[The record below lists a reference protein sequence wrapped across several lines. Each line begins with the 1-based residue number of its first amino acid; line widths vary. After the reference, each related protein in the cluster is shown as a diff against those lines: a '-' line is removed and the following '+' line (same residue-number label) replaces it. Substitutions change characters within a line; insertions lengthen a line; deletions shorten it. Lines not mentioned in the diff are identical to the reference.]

1 MSAFEAPVEG
11 ADTADAFFQFFL
23 GMAVRL
29 IDRFG
34 RFAEVM
40 EVTELVGDRG
50 QGLFDGGTDRGLS
63 ITDHTRNGHAQGL
76 LDLAQQLRQ
85 VVLGR

>member
-1 MSAFEAPVEG
+1 
-11 ADTADAFFQFFL
+11 
-23 GMAVRL
+23 MAVCF

-34 RFAEVM
+34 CFAEVM
-40 EVTELVGDRG
+40 EVTELVGDLG
-50 QGLFDGGTDRGLS
+50 QGLLDGGTDRGLS

-76 LDLAQQLRQ
+76 LDLAQQLSQ

>member
-1 MSAFEAPVEG
+1 MSAFEAPCEG
-11 ADTADAFFQFFL
+11 AYTTDAFFQFFL

-40 EVTELVGDRG
+40 EVTELVGDLG
-50 QGLFDGGTDRGLS
+50 QGLFDGGTD
-63 ITDHTRNGHAQGL
+63 
-76 LDLAQQLRQ
+76 
-85 VVLGR
+85 